1 MRCPICG
8 SENINIF
15 LSRKNVP
22 IHQNFI
28 FDNRDIAIN
37 DITGDLIL
45 GLCSYC
51 EFIFNTSFDSNK
63 VQYDDFYDN
72 TQYNS
77 FRFQSHINEII
88 SYLIKEYNL
97 SEKVAIEVG
106 CGKGEFLKTFIEIS
120 KGKGYGFDPSYVGET
135 VMLDGNLMFE
145 KKYYDDTCTYIS
157 ADCVFIRHVIEHI
170 QNPKDIMKSIKKA
183 LVNSPNSIVYI
194 ETPCVEWILRNNIL
208 YDFFYE
214 HCSYFNKKSLN
225 LLLQECGFDILEIN
239 YTFEGQYLYAICK
252 VRGENIKN
260 DILNIAIDYAENI
273 RIQAERWKHYLE
285 SEKSKVAIWGAGAKG
300 VTFLNNIDPQH
311 KFIDCVI
318 DINENKQH
326 KFIPGTGHEIV
337 SFKDICMRKIDK
349 IIVMNWNY
357 EDEIK
362 TLLDKHKIKVSLI
375 NGEQKYKF

>member
-28 FDNRDIAIN
+28 FSNREVAIN
-37 DITGDLIL
+37 DVKGDLIV
-45 GLCSYC
+45 GLCSHC
-51 EFIFNTSFDSNK
+51 EFIFNTSFDTSK
-63 VQYDDFYDN
+63 IQYDDFYDN
-72 TQYNS
+72 TQNHS

-97 SEKVAIEVG
+97 SKKVVVEVG
-106 CGKGEFLKTFIEIS
+106 CGKGEFLKTFIQRS

-135 VMLDGNLMFE
+135 VMLDGSLLFE
-145 KKYYDDTCTYIS
+145 KKYYDDTCTDIS
-157 ADCVFIRHVIEHI
+157 ADCVFIRHVIEHM
-170 QNPKDIMKSIKKA
+170 QNPKDIMKSIKKV
-183 LVNSPNSIVYI
+183 LVNSPNSILYI
-194 ETPCVEWILRNNIL
+194 ETPCVEWILKNNIM

-239 YTFEGQYLYAICK
+239 HTFKGQYLYAICK
-252 VRGENIKN
+252 VNGENIKKS
-260 DILNIAIDYAENI
+260 ILNIVIDYAENI

-285 SEKSKVAIWGAGAKG
+285 SEKSKIAIWGAGAKG

-318 DINENKQH
+318 DINENKQN

-337 SFKDICMRKIDK
+337 SFKDICMRGIDK

-362 TLLDKHKIKVSLI
+362 DLLDKHKIKVSLI